1 MKAINGEETICI
13 IHSHTITLIF
23 LDIIMSIMDRYEV
36 MGQFCLKYYRHIIF
50 LSTKISDFDKVAGL
64 VLGSDDCITKPF

>member
-1 MKAINGEETICI
+1 
-13 IHSHTITLIF
+13 
-23 LDIIMSIMDRYEV
+23 MDRYEV

-64 VLGSDDCITKPF
+64 VLGSDDYITKPF